1 MTPHTKRNKMVVEKL
16 KEQIEEWQT
25 KWRHLQ
31 ELIDEKIKAE
41 DYNGAFR
48 MQTVATTLKRCI
60 KDCYTILNIKDD
72 DAS

>member
-1 MTPHTKRNKMVVEKL
+1 MVEVEEKL

-31 ELIDEKIKAE
+31 ELIDDKIKAE

-48 MQTVATTLKRCI
+48 MQTVATTLKGCI
-60 KDCYTILNIKDD
+60 KDCYAILNIKDG